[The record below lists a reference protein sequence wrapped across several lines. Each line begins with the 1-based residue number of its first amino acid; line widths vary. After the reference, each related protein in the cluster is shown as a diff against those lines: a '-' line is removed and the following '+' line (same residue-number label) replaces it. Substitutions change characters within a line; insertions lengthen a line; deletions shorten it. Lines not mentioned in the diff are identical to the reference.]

1 MALREDRP
9 RQMKDL
15 TVFDVARYFL
25 VRQDRS
31 APITP
36 MKLQKLVYLAQ
47 GTTLAMLH
55 RSLWDTS
62 DLGARVTAWE
72 KGPVVPALWRKYKG
86 ARWHQ
91 LPVPSDVELDSYD
104 SASRAVMDA
113 VLAKYGHLTA
123 DELANLTHHH
133 DPWVET
139 WAKASKEGPK
149 PMGYDVIPEPEL
161 AEYFTQLLAGPND
174 PRSLTP
180 EQLAA
185 AMQANPEWVEED
197 ARAAAEVA
205 AGQGMGLGEL
215 RRFLNL

>member
-1 MALREDRP
+1 MRE
-9 RQMKDL
+9 L
-15 TVFDVARYFL
+15 SVYDVARYFL
-25 VRQDRS
+25 ARQDPS
-31 APITP
+31 APITNK
-36 MKLQKLVYLAQ
+36 KLQKLVYLAQ

-62 DLGARVTAWE
+62 KLGDRVTAYKW
-72 KGPVVPALWRKYKG
+72 GPVVPDLWRHYNK
-86 ARWHQ
+86 ARWRE
-91 LPVPSDVELDSYD
+91 LSVPTDVDFDSYD

-149 PMGYDVIPEPEL
+149 PVGYDVIPEPDL

-185 AMQANPEWVEED
+185 VMRANPEWVEED